1 MPSGDDGRP
10 RRTLGGAAGRPGG
23 LLPRRVRG
31 APARAQR
38 DPVVLPG
45 HGRPASPGPLAPRR
59 QALPAEAKRHPPGST
74 STTAGEAEAEA
85 EAVAA
90 VHPEEEEEELPIE
103 EDIPDDSP
111 PGPAGGGGSGGGP
124 GAPGSGAAAE
134 EEEELMYG
142 GSSGIGAPVAGGAYP
157 AAAPALH
164 PPEAGGP
171 GYRQL
176 LAEEYMDMVSRFDRA
191 GGHHR
196 ESGGGLPGYG
206 PRGVSRG
213 SSQWESSQCV
223 DGEDSHHSLLC
234 VGSYASDGED
244 YAPTSSDFSRRLGLE
259 EDLLDEHDPHHLQP
273 LQRVPSLV
281 SSLGSYYSEDEE
293 YGTDDGA
300 YLHGDAEELYGDLGH
315 QYGEAADPYALSG
328 PRKHHPAD
336 VGPLGPEDTFAHFG
350 YRERHGHQ
358 FWGEENKR
366 YSLHKSHIPV
376 HSSIPACGI
385 LYTSRD
391 ADLMLHHGTTFPVK
405 SYSISA
411 AIRLREKRKKCAP
424 EHIQRYVLSDA
435 DFISSLLE
443 ELPGVDPCH
452 ESIRAALSDLSP
464 TREYP

>member
-1 MPSGDDGRP
+1 MPSAEEARP

-45 HGRPASPGPLAPRR
+45 RPASPAAPRR
-59 QALPAEAKRHPPGST
+59 QAPSAQRGEAKRHHQGATGST
-74 STTAGEAEAEA
+74 SAAGEAEA
-85 EAVAA
+85 AVL
-90 VHPEEEEEELPIE
+90 PEEEELPIE

-111 PGPAGGGGSGGGP
+111 PPGPAGGGGGSGGGP
-124 GAPGSGAAAE
+124 GAPGPGAAAE

-213 SSQWESSQCV
+213 SSQRV

-244 YAPTSSDFSRRLGLE
+244 YGPTSSDFSRRLGLE
-259 EDLLDEHDPHHLQP
+259 EDLLDEHDPHQDLLDHHHP

-281 SSLGSYYSEDEE
+281 SSLGSDYSEDEE
-293 YGTDDGA
+293 DDGA
-300 YLHGDAEELYGDLGH
+300 YLHGDAEGEELYGDLGH
-315 QYGEAADPYALSG
+315 HYGEAADPYALSG
-328 PRKHHPAD
+328 PRKHHHPAD
-336 VGPLGPEDTFAHFG
+336 VGPLDPEDTFAHFG

-366 YSLHKSHIPV
+366 YSLHKSHSPV

-385 LYTSRD
+385 LFTSRD

-435 DFISSLLE
+435 DFIGSLLE
-443 ELPGVDPCH
+443 ELPGVDPGH